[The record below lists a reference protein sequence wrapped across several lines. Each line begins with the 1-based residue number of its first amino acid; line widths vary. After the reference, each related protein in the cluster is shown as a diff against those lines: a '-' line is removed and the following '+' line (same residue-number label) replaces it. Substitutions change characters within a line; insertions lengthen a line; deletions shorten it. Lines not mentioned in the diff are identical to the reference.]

1 MEGTY
6 VLNQN
11 RKVSHTI
18 MIVSYVLFVLGL
30 FLWDWGA
37 ILFISV
43 FTFGIPLIGLVLP
56 VVGIGM
62 DHAKSY
68 PSLYL
73 RLFCSLIITIP
84 LFITISSL
92 PLETLVDESGA
103 YIATPNGQVLA
114 ILIIVSGVFYLVNAF
129 VMFRN
134 QYQVLKERNSNPK
147 E

>member
-1 MEGTY
+1 M
-6 VLNQN
+6 LNQD

-18 MIVSYVLFVLGL
+18 MIVSYVLFILGL
-30 FLWDWGA
+30 FFWDWGA
-37 ILFISV
+37 IIFISI
-43 FTFGIPLIGLVLP
+43 FTFGIPLIGLALP

-68 PSLYL
+68 LSLYL
-73 RLFCSLIITIP
+73 RLFCSLVIMIP
-84 LFITISSL
+84 LVITISSL
-92 PLETLVDESGA
+92 PLKTLVDESGS

-114 ILIIVSGVFYLVNAF
+114 ILIIVSGIIFLVNAV

-134 QYQVLKERNSNPK
+134 QYQVFKERDRNSKQK

>member
-6 VLNQN
+6 VLNQD

-18 MIVSYVLFVLGL
+18 MIVSYVFFVLGL
-30 FLWDWGA
+30 LFWDWGA

-43 FTFGIPLIGLVLP
+43 FTFGIPLIGLALP
-56 VVGIGM
+56 LLGIGM

-73 RLFCSLIITIP
+73 RLFCSLIIIIP
-84 LFITISSL
+84 LVITIFSL
-92 PLETLVDESGA
+92 PLKTLVDESGS
-103 YIATPNGQVLA
+103 YIATRNGQVLA
-114 ILIIVSGVFYLVNAF
+114 ILIIVSGIFFLVNAV

-134 QYQVLKERNSNPK
+134 QYQVLKEREK
-147 E
+147 

>member
-1 MEGTY
+1 M
-6 VLNQN
+6 LNQN

>member
-114 ILIIVSGVFYLVNAF
+114 ILIIVSGIFFLVNAV